1 MGYRSLCGFILS
13 PSESNALSPV
23 HTGSAAARRRPAGNT
38 EDALEA
44 GDRKAAR
51 RERPLQELVED
62 LQSGIAE
69 PALQLGTSA
78 GGHQALCQ
86 YRARIARRQARLLFG
101 PPAASK
107 SHSPGQLVR
116 FDVISYCSA
125 WKPRSGRFGLCTSNY
140 RPRGRLSCLLSF
152 LTTSRCFAFVRLMP
166 PRRRTK
172 FLSGRSDFFFLL
184 TCRISRTY
192 FERLLG
198 GNSG

>member
-1 MGYRSLCGFILS
+1 MGYWSLCGFILS

-23 HTGSAAARRRPAGNT
+23 HTGSAQPAAVLRATPKMPWKREIERLPAENG
-38 EDALEA
+38 A
-44 GDRKAAR
+44 
-51 RERPLQELVED
+51 LQELVED
-62 LQSGIAE
+62 LQSGIVE

-125 WKPRSGRFGLCTSNY
+125 WKPRSGRFGLCTA
-140 RPRGRLSCLLSF
+140 
-152 LTTSRCFAFVRLMP
+152 TTVRVVACP
-166 PRRRTK
+166 ACCP
-172 FLSGRSDFFFLL
+172 F
-184 TCRISRTY
+184 
-192 FERLLG
+192 
-198 GNSG
+198 